1 MKAARNIIN
10 LATSFKGTT
19 FKRTT
24 ATNRFK
30 FAVITTY
37 PEGNNWANFYE
48 TITEANAHRA
58 AYYANFERNQ
68 ANIASYETK
77 HTADQIVVEVVTVDH
92 SFKA

>member
-1 MKAARNIIN
+1 MKATRNIIN
-10 LATSFKGTT
+10 LATSFKGKT

-48 TITEANAHRA
+48 TLAEANAHREA
-58 AYYANFERNQ
+58 HFANFDRKQ
-68 ANIASYETK
+68 ATIASYETK
-77 HTADQIVVEVVTVDH
+77 HTIDQIVVEVVTVDH